1 LVRELLSF
9 NRLNFMKKNNQY
21 FKEILEGVE
30 IKKKLIG
37 LNKEVFL
44 SIEKIFST
52 IKNGGKIFIC
62 GNGGSA
68 ADAQH
73 LSAEFLVRLNPKIN
87 RRPFPMIS
95 LATDTSTLTACGNDY
110 DFKYIFS
117 RNLEALGTDKD
128 LLITISTSGNSKN
141 IIEVLKKSKKKNIF
155 SISLLGATGGQ
166 AKKLS
171 NINLIV
177 PHNKVARIQEC
188 HIFLGHFMLGAV
200 EKKLIKI

>member
-1 LVRELLSF
+1 
-9 NRLNFMKKNNQY
+9 MKNNNQY
-21 FKEILEGVE
+21 LGEILESLE

-95 LATDTSTLTACGNDY
+95 LAMDTSTLTSCGNDF

-117 RNLEALGTDKD
+117 RNLAQG
-128 LLITISTSGNSKN
+128 
-141 IIEVLKKSKKKNIF
+141 V
-155 SISLLGATGGQ
+155 
-166 AKKLS
+166 
-171 NINLIV
+171 
-177 PHNKVARIQEC
+177 
-188 HIFLGHFMLGAV
+188 
-200 EKKLIKI
+200 